1 MSACIRNTRW
11 LRGALPLGLLLAAPV
26 RAQAPAAAPP
36 APAQAPAEA
45 KKAPPLAPDEILRR
59 VDQQAN
65 AFKDATFHFKMRI
78 KEPSGQVREVEF
90 TNTQKGTTKRMVRFL
105 APGDIKGMGMLVES
119 QDVMYALLPAFGNRV
134 RRLGTHQVSQSF
146 MGSDLAYEDMS
157 AIEFAPTYSAK
168 AVGNEGAQAV
178 LELTLRPGKKL
189 EFPRLKMWVDTG
201 NFTVAKIE
209 YYDAAGKKL
218 RTQLRQDFRQ
228 DPGSTHLSPGKL
240 VFIDHR
246 RNNHETELVLLKS
259 QLDSGLSDESF
270 TVRALQR
277 N

>member
-1 MSACIRNTRW
+1 MFACLASKRW
-11 LRGALPLGLLLAAPV
+11 LALPLWLLAAAPA
-26 RAQAPAAAPP
+26 RAQAPAP
-36 APAQAPAEA
+36 AAQAPAPA
-45 KKAPPLAPDEILRR
+45 AQKALAPDELLRM

-90 TNTQKGTTKRMVRFL
+90 INTQKGSTKRLVRFL
-105 APGDIKGMGMLVES
+105 APGDVKGMGMLVES
-119 QDVMYALLPAFGNRV
+119 ADTMYALLPAFGNRV

-157 AIEFAPTYSAK
+157 AIEFQPTFSAK
-168 AVGNEGAQAV
+168 LAGTDGGATV
-178 LELTLRPGKKL
+178 LDMTLRPGKKG
-189 EFPRLKMWVDTG
+189 EFPRLKMWVDTKL
-201 NFTVAKIE
+201 FTVSKIE

-218 RTQLRQDFRQ
+218 RTQLRQEFRQ
-228 DPGSTHLSPGKL
+228 DPGSQHQSPGKL

-246 RNNHETELVLLKS
+246 RNDHQTELILIESKLNT
-259 QLDSGLSDESF
+259 GLSDDAF